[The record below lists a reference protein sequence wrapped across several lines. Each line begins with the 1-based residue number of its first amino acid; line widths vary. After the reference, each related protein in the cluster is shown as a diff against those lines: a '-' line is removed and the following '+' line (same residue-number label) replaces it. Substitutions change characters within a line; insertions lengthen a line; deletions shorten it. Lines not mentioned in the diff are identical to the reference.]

1 MCNKGPYIVFF
12 DWDKSDITPQA
23 STVLDAAV
31 RAYRDCGTVPV
42 MLAGY
47 TDLSGG
53 VKYNLALSARRNT
66 SVQAYFTTQGLPGS
80 AISSQ
85 AFGKQNPRVPTKD
98 GVRELQNRRV
108 EITYGPGSGN

>member
-1 MCNKGPYIVFF
+1 MCEKGPYIVFF

-23 STVLDAAV
+23 ATVLDAAV
-31 RAYRDCGTVPV
+31 SAYRNCGTVPV

-53 VKYNLALSARRNT
+53 VAYNLALSGRRNT
-66 SVQAYFTTQGLPGS
+66 SVQAFLTSRGLSGS
-80 AISSQ
+80 AITAQ